1 MRKSLTII
9 ILFILWLPLE
19 AHNRALL
26 VGIGDY
32 DRAATGWSTIHGNN
46 DVALLDGKL
55 AAKGF
60 TVSKLVDTQA
70 TKAKIIK
77 ALDDIVSV
85 TGPGDMIYI
94 HFSGHG
100 QLIEDLNGDEPSRT
114 DQSFV
119 CYDACRSPSYLVGKR
134 SYRGENHLVD
144 DELFPILNR
153 LKKKVGDK
161 GLLIVVFDSCYSGG
175 ADRGEMSDDTDTDA
189 EVEWVDDTR
198 GTDKEY
204 RLDDASR
211 KYMGRLKRPG
221 NYGDGGDITII
232 SACQSYK
239 RNYECRA
246 RGTGKQY
253 GSLSYCIARMLDDG
267 IPFAGWADYFRNER
281 FRSLRIFRPIQTPV
295 VETY

>member
-9 ILFILWLPLE
+9 ILFILWLPLG

-60 TVSKLVDTQA
+60 TVSKLVNTQA

-119 CYDACRSPSYLVGKR
+119 CYDACCSPSYLVGKR
-134 SYRGENHLVD
+134 NYRGENHLVD

-161 GLLIVVFDSCYSGG
+161 GRLIVVFDSCYSG
-175 ADRGEMSDDTDTDA
+175 APTVARCLTTPILTRMSNGLMTHAALTKNIFSTMRH
-189 EVEWVDDTR
+189 VNT
-198 GTDKEY
+198 
-204 RLDDASR
+204 
-211 KYMGRLKRPG
+211 
-221 NYGDGGDITII
+221 
-232 SACQSYK
+232 
-239 RNYECRA
+239 
-246 RGTGKQY
+246 
-253 GSLSYCIARMLDDG
+253 
-267 IPFAGWADYFRNER
+267 WADSNVPATMATAATSR
-281 FRSLRIFRPIQTPV
+281 
-295 VETY
+295 